1 MVPLT
6 RVVSETKESMTLR
19 HRRPFRKHN
28 PEVAMG
34 ESSEHEFVQKARTEG
49 SDLLDNINVGNLAGT
64 LWYLQNEVLS
74 LATGRDRW

>member
-1 MVPLT
+1 
-6 RVVSETKESMTLR
+6 
-19 HRRPFRKHN
+19 
-28 PEVAMG
+28 MG